1 MGEVE
6 NIKEEFDRLGPNDKR
21 WIWVCALVAV
31 AGVLFAFFIGNA
43 LGDVVGFLLAVAA
56 GWVLRS
62 QWQMVAGGRKT
73 SARRASGT
81 AAKPRSHA
89 RTTRRR
95 AKSASKS

>member
-43 LGDVVGFLLAVAA
+43 CSVTSSDSCSRSVRVGFFDRSGRWSRAVAA
-56 GWVLRS
+56 HPP
-62 QWQMVAGGRKT
+62 AEYHPT
-73 SARRASGT
+73 P
-81 AAKPRSHA
+81 PRSRVHTLGQPDAA
-89 RTTRRR
+89 R
-95 AKSASKS
+95 S